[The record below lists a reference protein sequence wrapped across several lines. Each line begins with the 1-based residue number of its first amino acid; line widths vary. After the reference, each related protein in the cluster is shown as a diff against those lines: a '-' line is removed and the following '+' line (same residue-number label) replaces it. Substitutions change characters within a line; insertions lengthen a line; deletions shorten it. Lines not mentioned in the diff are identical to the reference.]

1 MGPPNQSMEERPSHY
16 MAHERRSVEDPGAS
30 QNRPRPSGI
39 QTFSSL
45 RSKNFRLLW
54 TGGIFSQ
61 MAFWLQILSLGW
73 LVWELT
79 KDPDTGQGSALLS
92 GTASGLR
99 ALPTLILSPWAGVL
113 LDRIDRRKSVIV
125 VQFILGISAV
135 LFASLVAS
143 GSVEVWHAFAYA
155 AVSGVCYAL
164 VMPALQA
171 LIVNTV
177 PSRDL
182 GNAFALNAMT
192 VNIMRIT
199 GALLGGLLITTV
211 GIKWN
216 FFVESGAYSGLAL
229 LLIPLKTPYQEPS
242 TAQSYSV
249 LTNLMEGIGYIWKEN
264 RIILHLL
271 VLNLILNLV
280 FMPIPNLLP
289 VYTGEV
295 LDSEADVGGY
305 LMAAQGVA
313 GLTATIFI
321 ASLGFK
327 FKKGKVGLIALATGC
342 IAILGLAQSHWLFLS
357 LAMVA
362 FMGVSQTNFIVSN
375 QILMQSMI
383 PDTLRGRITSIYTLM
398 MGISPIAI
406 FLISLFIDIYT
417 ASGALTIVS
426 SVGLALSLCF
436 LVSFRQVRQLE

>member
-1 MGPPNQSMEERPSHY
+1 
-16 MAHERRSVEDPGAS
+16 MAHTRRSVEDPGAS
-30 QNRPRPSGI
+30 LNRPRPSGI

-45 RSKNFRLLW
+45 ASKDFRLLW

-92 GTASGLR
+92 GTVSGLR
-99 ALPTLILSPWAGVL
+99 ALPTLVLSPWAGVL
-113 LDRIDRRKSVIV
+113 LDRVDRRKSVIV
-125 VQFILGISAV
+125 VQFILGILAV
-135 LFASLVAS
+135 LFAYLVAS
-143 GSVEVWHAFAYA
+143 GSVEVWHAFVYS
-155 AVSGVCYAL
+155 AVTGVCYAL
-164 VMPALQA
+164 AMPALQT

-177 PSRDL
+177 PPHNL

-216 FFVESGAYSGLAL
+216 FFVESGAYIGLAL
-229 LLIPLKTPYQEPS
+229 LLIPLKTPYQEQS
-242 TAQSYSV
+242 TARSYSV
-249 LTNLMEGIGYIWKEN
+249 LTNMKDGISYLWREN
-264 RIILHLL
+264 RIIFHLL

-280 FMPIPNLLP
+280 FIPIPNLLP
-289 VYTGEV
+289 AYTGEV
-295 LDSEADVGGY
+295 LGSEADVGGY

-321 ASLGFK
+321 ASLGFT

-342 IAILGLAQSHWLFLS
+342 AAILGLAQSHWLFLS
-357 LAMVA
+357 LAMMA
-362 FMGVSQTNFIVSN
+362 LMGVSQTNFIVSN
-375 QILMQSMI
+375 QTLVQGMI

-398 MGISPIAI
+398 MGVSPIGI
-406 FLISLFIDIYT
+406 SLISLFIEMYT